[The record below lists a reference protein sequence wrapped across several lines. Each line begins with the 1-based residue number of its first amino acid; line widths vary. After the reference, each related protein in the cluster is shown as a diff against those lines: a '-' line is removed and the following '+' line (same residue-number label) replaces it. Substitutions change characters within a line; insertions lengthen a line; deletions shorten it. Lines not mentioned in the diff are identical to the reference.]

1 MDGGK
6 KEKDN
11 VVGKR
16 KSGKKQQR
24 FDLTALQRV
33 K

>member
-1 MDGGK
+1 MDGCK
-6 KEKDN
+6 KEKGN
-11 VVGKR
+11 VGER
-16 KSGKKQQR
+16 KSEKKQQR